1 AGDRRGRP
9 GLALGRAGAQRGFGL
24 PGRAQVCFRAG
35 LRAGLPALRLR
46 PAGRCR
52 SRPCLCRRRR
62 QPGQSPGA
70 PRLAEL
76 VRAGRAG
83 TRSAR
88 APGPC
93 LPRTRPPAAMT
104 RIPRHRFAAAALVL
118 LLLAGCGAGPDTR
131 PANPAFAPEAMVA
144 AIRAAAGDADGEL
157 AVQPLRDTRVED
169 LRAEAARLEAGGDV
183 AGAARALDQALEVVG
198 NDPALL
204 QERAELAVLQQDFAL
219 AGQLAERAYALG
231 AQVGDRKSG
240 V

>member
-1 AGDRRGRP
+1 
-9 GLALGRAGAQRGFGL
+9 
-24 PGRAQVCFRAG
+24 
-35 LRAGLPALRLR
+35 
-46 PAGRCR
+46 
-52 SRPCLCRRRR
+52 
-62 QPGQSPGA
+62 
-70 PRLAEL
+70 
-76 VRAGRAG
+76 
-83 TRSAR
+83 
-88 APGPC
+88 
-93 LPRTRPPAAMT
+93 MT

-231 AQVGDRKSG
+231 AQVGPLCRRHWTTLEQLRLRDGDAAGAASARAQVEACRVTG
-240 V
+240 PERY